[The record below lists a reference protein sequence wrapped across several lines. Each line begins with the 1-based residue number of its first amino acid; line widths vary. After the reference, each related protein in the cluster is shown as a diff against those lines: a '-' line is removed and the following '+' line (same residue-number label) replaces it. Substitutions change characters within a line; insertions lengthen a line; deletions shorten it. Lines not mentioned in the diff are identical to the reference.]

1 MATVGAK
8 IEQAGDFFLKHHVS
22 LKKGPPLVGLGAI
35 YLGAMRAGGEAAL
48 HTDKTIN
55 DLKRPNLQ
63 SLFRHA
69 EAYGLD
75 DIRDLNRDLIESAG
89 VEWYPL

>member
-1 MATVGAK
+1 MSP
-8 IEQAGDFFLKHHVS
+8 IFDQE
-22 LKKGPPLVGLGAI
+22 PLVGLGAI